1 MSHRTCSEPRT
12 NFLQREVYKRNNRP
26 KVEAEGGRGIHVL
39 VCILNRAHLIPRGRK
54 ENGELQ
60 SAFPG
65 LCNIPASSVDL
76 FTTDTEK
83 AKLWAI

>member
-1 MSHRTCSEPRT
+1 MR
-12 NFLQREVYKRNNRP
+12 
-26 KVEAEGGRGIHVL
+26 